1 MSNKKLEEYKKFYT
15 EYVEQLVTLH
25 NNHLAFIEHQG
36 TATKR
41 AVRTTITKMIRLERK
56 LALLCQDAY
65 NERREEIRE
74 FRKRKKEI
82 RAKHPR
88 PMPIHR
94 GKNPDKLK

>member
-25 NNHLAFIEHQG
+25 NNHLAFIENRG

-65 NERREEIRE
+65 NENREEIRE

-82 RAKHPR
+82 RARHPR
-88 PMPIHR
+88 AMPVYP
-94 GKNPDKLK
+94 GKNLDKKK